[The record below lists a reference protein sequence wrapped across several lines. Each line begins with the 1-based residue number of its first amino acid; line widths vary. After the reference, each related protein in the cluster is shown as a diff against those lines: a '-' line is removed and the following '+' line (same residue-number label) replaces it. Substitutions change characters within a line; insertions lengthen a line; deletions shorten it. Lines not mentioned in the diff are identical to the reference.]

1 MAKCPHCDS
10 HMGSIKLETLTV
22 KAKGTNWVGV
32 AYCCPNCDVA
42 ISLAI
47 DPVALKADTVGEVLR
62 RLGKG

>member
-1 MAKCPHCDS
+1 
-10 HMGSIKLETLTV
+10 MGSIKLETLTV